1 MNESRSSTI
10 DGNLNLSDI
19 AGSPTFSLKMT
30 HRFKPLRRVAL
41 LLCLGTILL
50 PRAVQAQ
57 PDWPSK
63 PIRLVVPYAPGG
75 SADTLGRAIGR
86 HLSDAFKQ
94 PVVIENRAGAGGT
107 IGSQQVAKSAPDGYT
122 LVISGIG
129 SHVIAPVDSP
139 NAFDPMKD
147 FSHIALL
154 GGPPLAMV
162 VNAEQPIKDVK
173 GFIAYVGTN
182 PTGISWGSPGQGTHG
197 HLTGELFRAATG
209 LNMVHISYKGA
220 GPAVADLV
228 GNQIPAAFMTLSSAN
243 AHANSGKLRLLALS
257 SLQRLPEYPGVPTFA
272 ELGYPALTGTTWF
285 ALSGPSGMP
294 AALVEKINAEVRRG
308 LQSPAIRKQLVAESM
323 EGADYDAPAFTRFVG
338 AEIARWTPAVRSLG
352 PTKQ

>member
-1 MNESRSSTI
+1 MN
-10 DGNLNLSDI
+10 
-19 AGSPTFSLKMT
+19 
-30 HRFKPLRRVAL
+30 HRFRYLHRIAL
-41 LLCLGTILL
+41 LLCLGAALT
-50 PRAVQAQ
+50 PCAVRSQA
-57 PDWPSK
+57 DWPDK

-75 SADTLGRAIGR
+75 SSDMLGRAIGR
-86 HLSDAFKQ
+86 HLSEAFKQ
-94 PVVIENRAGAGGT
+94 PVVIDNRAGAGGT
-107 IGSQQVAKSAPDGYT
+107 IGSQQVAKAAPDGYT

-129 SHVIAPVDSP
+129 SHVIAPVESP

-173 GFIAYVGTN
+173 GFIAYVGASPN
-182 PTGISWGSPGQGTHG
+182 GISWGSPGQGTHG

-220 GPAVADLV
+220 GPAVADLL

-243 AHANSGKLRLLALS
+243 AHVNSGRLRLLALS
-257 SLQRLPEYPGVPTFA
+257 SPQRLPEYPGVPTFA

-285 ALSGPSGMP
+285 ALSGPAGMP

-308 LQSPAIRKQLVAESM
+308 LQSPVIRKQLAAESM
-323 EGADYDAPAFTRFVG
+323 ESADYDAATFTRFVA
-338 AEIARWTPAVRSLG
+338 AEITRWTPAVRSLHR
-352 PTKQ
+352 